1 MFSLSIKAE
10 LLNPKQQLLLKRSLH
25 AIGTKKILPL
35 FENNSIHSKQK
46 LPLELKQQSNFYISK
61 SNKLLNL
68 VICTYIWENNNNIW
82 VSIQYKWKH
91 LHSKSYKLWLF
102 WKVTISLKH
111 VKCHTLFHDWLP
123 IIWIVNTSNATLF
136 RIIIRDWTIFFTK
149 WDKEM

>member
-68 VICTYIWENNNNIW
+68 VICTYIWENNIS

-136 RIIIRDWTIFFTK
+136 RIILRDWTIFFTK